1 MKQRITTIFLLVLFL
16 TFALPGAA
24 MAKGLQD
31 DRIVAG
37 GTFTLP
43 SGETQDGNLLI
54 FGGVVTLEQGSQVNG
69 DVVLM
74 GGTIDINGEV
84 SGSVVGIG
92 SAVRLGGSAVVNGDL
107 TTLAASLHR
116 AEGSV
121 VAGQVITGF
130 QGPLV
135 FPGPGKVVV
144 PEIPNFPVR
153 FPTIWSGIWALFR
166 TFLWGALAVLVVM
179 FLPRPTERVA
189 RTIITQPL
197 AAGGVG
203 LLTVIVA
210 PLMLVILAITLIL
223 IPVSLLGVIILVVAW
238 FFGHIAIG
246 YEVGRRLGI
255 ALGQDWPLAV
265 AAGIGTFLVTLISA
279 GIDQLV
285 FCIGWTVPFL
295 IGILGLG
302 GVILTRFGSQAYPPP
317 AFAGPV
323 NPPLQPGPRV
333 PSVPAEPA
341 RSTEGPNEPGSQ
353 REISADV

>member
-1 MKQRITTIFLLVLFL
+1 MKQRITVIFLLVLFL
-16 TFALPGAA
+16 TLALPGAA
-24 MAKGLQD
+24 QAKGLSD

-54 FGGVVTLEQGSQVNG
+54 FGGVVSLEEGSKVNG
-69 DVVLM
+69 DVVLL
-74 GGTIDINGEV
+74 GGTIDINGDV

-92 SAVRLGGSAVVNGDL
+92 GAVRLGERAVVNGDL

-130 QGPLV
+130 QGPLI
-135 FPGPGKVVV
+135 FPRSGNVIV
-144 PEIPNFPVR
+144 PEIPNPQVR
-153 FPTIWSGIWALFR
+153 FPTIWNGIWSLFR

-189 RTIITQPL
+189 NTIVRLPVT
-197 AAGGVG
+197 AGGVG

-210 PLMLVILAITLIL
+210 PLMLVGMAITLIL
-223 IPVSLLGVIILVVAW
+223 IPVSLLGAVILVVAW

-255 ALGQDWPLAV
+255 ALHQDWPLAV
-265 AAGIGTFLVTLISA
+265 AAGIGTFLVTLISS
-279 GIDQLV
+279 GINQLV

-302 GVILTRFGSQAYPPP
+302 GVILTRFGAQAYPPQ

-323 NPPLQPGPRV
+323 GPPRQPGPRV
-333 PSVPAEPA
+333 PSVPPESVRPV
-341 RSTEGPNEPGSQ
+341 E
-353 REISADV
+353 EIEKPDAQQEFS